1 MNSPS
6 INSQTLV
13 KYLLGSLP
21 EAEAERLDEL
31 YITDGEFAA
40 ELSAA
45 EKDLVDAYV
54 QGELTGPELERFRV
68 YYLASP
74 LRRNRLGFA
83 QALSAMAEVPRTAA
97 SSTALEQP
105 DQLSTK
111 REKAKWFTGKSFF
124 TTPRLGWQWGFAA
137 AAIAFFV
144 AGSWLVFENMRLR
157 QQAAQVQARPEQ
169 AATREQELENELGR
183 QREAIAKT
191 EQELA
196 RVREEREAL
205 AAKLKQTPE
214 TGPAVT
220 EGNTSSKPPP
230 ATRGASVASFI
241 LTPQL
246 RSVQQV
252 RTISIPA
259 DTNHVSMQMEL
270 EPNDASDYRVALID
284 QAGQLLWRS
293 RQLKATSTASGK
305 SLAVTFPTRLLRSQ
319 AYTLRVTNAAGD
331 PSDVISDYPFK
342 VVKQ

>member
-21 EAEAERLDEL
+21 EKEAERLDEL

-40 ELSAA
+40 ALSAA

-68 YYLASP
+68 YYLSSP

-83 QALSAMAEVPRTAA
+83 QALSAVAEVPRTAA

-105 DQLSTK
+105 AELSTK
-111 REKAKWFTGKSFF
+111 QEKAKWFTGKSFF

-137 AAIAFFV
+137 AAIALFV
-144 AGSWLVFENMRLR
+144 VGSWLVFENMRLR
-157 QQAAQVQARPEQ
+157 QQASKVQTRPEL

-205 AAKLKQTPE
+205 AAKVNQTPE
-214 TGPAVT
+214 TGPVR
-220 EGNTSSKPPP
+220 EGNTSNKPPP
-230 ATRGASVASFI
+230 ATRGASIASFI

-246 RSVQQV
+246 RGVQQV

-259 DTNHVSMQMEL
+259 DTNQVSMRLEL

-293 RQLKATSTASGK
+293 RQLKATSTTSGK
-305 SLAVTFPTRLLRSQ
+305 SLDVMFPTRLLRSQ

>member
-1 MNSPS
+1 MNSPA
-6 INSQTLV
+6 IKNETLV

-45 EKDLVDAYV
+45 ENDLVDAYV

-68 YYLASP
+68 YYLTSP

-83 QALSAMAEVPRTAA
+83 QALSAMVEGPRTAP
-97 SSTALEQP
+97 SPTVLEQP
-105 DQLSTK
+105 AGLSTK
-111 REKAKWFTGKSFF
+111 QEKAKWFTGKSFF
-124 TTPRLGWQWGFAA
+124 TTPRLAWQWGFAV

-144 AGSWLVFENMRLR
+144 VGSWLVFENMRLR
-157 QQAAQVQARPEQ
+157 QQALQVPATPEQ

-214 TGPAVT
+214 TGPVVG
-220 EGNTSSKPPP
+220 EGNTSNKPPP
-230 ATRGASVASFI
+230 ATRGASIASFI

-259 DTNHVSMQMEL
+259 DTNQVSMQLEL
-270 EPNDASDYRVALID
+270 EPNDSSAYRVALID
-284 QAGQLLWRS
+284 QAGQMVWRS
-293 RQLKATSTASGK
+293 RQLKATSTTGGK
-305 SLAVTFPTRLLRSQ
+305 SLSVTFPTRLLQSK